1 MKQFGHELRILLL
14 ALLAGLPGS
23 VIALYLLWTG
33 GYSGKVFW
41 TLTLLIVSVWL
52 FAAFSVRE
60 KVAGPLRTVANLL
73 EAMRQG
79 DFSIRA
85 RDALGGDAL
94 SEVMQQVNAMGE
106 TLHSQ
111 RLGALEATA
120 LLRKVM
126 EEIDVSIFAFD
137 EVNRLQLV
145 NHAGARLLAQ
155 PTERLLSRD
164 AETLG
169 LSDCLRGEL
178 SQTIQR
184 TFPSGAGRW
193 GISRSTFREG
203 GKPHQMLVITDLT
216 RALREE
222 ELQAWQRLV
231 RVLGH
236 ELNNSL
242 TPIKSIAG
250 TLEGMV
256 KREPLPEDWRDDMTR
271 GLSVIASRSEAL
283 GRFTGAYAKLAGL
296 PRPVWAV
303 VPVRDWVERT
313 VRLETRMS
321 VRIDY
326 GPEFIMKA
334 DGDQLDQLLINL
346 LRNAVDASL
355 ETGSQLVV
363 VSWSKTGTKLEV
375 RVIDEGLGLSGTA
388 NLFVPFFTTKPAGS
402 GIGLVLS
409 RQIAEAHGGQLTLE
423 NRQDGCGCVARL
435 NFDFEHTA
443 A

>member
-1 MKQFGHELRILLL
+1 MTRIGHELRVLLL

-23 VIALYLLWTG
+23 VIALYMLWTG
-33 GYSGKVFW
+33 EFSSKIFW
-41 TLTLLIVSVWL
+41 TLALLIVGIWL
-52 FAAFSVRE
+52 GAAYSLRE
-60 KVAGPLRTVANLL
+60 NVAGPLRTVANLL
-73 EAMRQG
+73 EAMREG

-85 RDALGGDAL
+85 RTVIGTDAL
-94 SEVMQQVNAMGE
+94 SEAMHQVNAIGE
-106 TLHSQ
+106 TLHAQ

-126 EEIDVSIFAFD
+126 EEIDVGVFAFD

-145 NHAGARLLAQ
+145 NRSGARLLAQ
-155 PTERLLSRD
+155 PTERLLQRD
-164 AETLG
+164 AEALG
-169 LSDCLRGEL
+169 LSDCLVGDF

-193 GISRSTFREG
+193 GISRSSFREG

-222 ELQAWQRLV
+222 ELLAWQRLV

-250 TLEGMV
+250 SLETIV
-256 KREPLPEDWRDDMTR
+256 KREPLPEDWRDDMAR

-283 GRFTGAYAKLAGL
+283 SRFTGAYAKLAGL
-296 PRPVWAV
+296 PRPVLTAV
-303 VPVRDWVERT
+303 SVGAWVERT
-313 VRLETRMS
+313 ARLEIRLPVFVES
-321 VRIDY
+321 
-326 GPEFIMKA
+326 GPPVMLQA

-346 LRNAVDASL
+346 LRNAADASL
-355 ETGSQLVV
+355 ETGSSNVS
-363 VSWSKTGTKLEV
+363 VSWKKVGTKLEV
-375 RVIDEGLGLSGTA
+375 LVKDEGLGLSGSA
-388 NLFVPFFTTKPAGS
+388 NLFVPFFTTKPGGS

-409 RQIAEAHGGQLTLE
+409 RQIAEAHGGQLTLQ
-423 NRQDGCGCVARL
+423 NKPDASGCVARL
-435 NFDFEHTA
+435 ELPLNSGT
-443 A
+443 